1 MPMYSN
7 NKQANVNSQ
16 TADYGIGR
24 VNDTIP
30 RGQRPEAPNI
40 HSSFEELGRALNFLS
55 STLETLDDRLQPV
68 LTPSRPEAAG
78 SESKNQVNVSP
89 VQHNL
94 NEIAASIRR
103 MASNMLDIT
112 ERLDV

>member
-1 MPMYSN
+1 MTTYSN
-7 NKQANVNSQ
+7 NKQYNCNNQQNMEDIKLGSA
-16 TADYGIGR
+16 
-24 VNDTIP
+24 IP
-30 RGQRPEAPNI
+30 GGLMPEVSNI
-40 HSSFEELGRALNFLS
+40 HSSFEELGKALNFLS
-55 STLETLDDRLQPV
+55 STLEILDGRLQPV

-78 SESKNQVNVSP
+78 SENKNQVNVSP

-103 MASNMLDIT
+103 MASKMLDIT